1 VLEKKPEI
9 CTMAIFSTKSEGLES
24 HLVSLFVPERILRH
38 FIIDQIIENEREIL
52 FSLTEKEDQVPKELT
67 DKQVVLDGFMNS
79 SIIQSFPTKG
89 KQCYIGL
96 KRRRWKEK
104 GGTKAYHNHYKFT
117 SKGTMA
123 TKEFGAFLKRN
134 SLIGTPCSIV
144 L

>member
-1 VLEKKPEI
+1 
-9 CTMAIFSTKSEGLES
+9 MAKISNKEDFSGHMLSI
-24 HLVSLFVPERILRH
+24 FVPEEILSH
-38 FIIDQIIENEREIL
+38 FELETILENEKEML
-52 FSLTEKEDQVPKELT
+52 FSMVEKQDQYPEALQGKE
-67 DKQVVLDGFMNS
+67 VVQDGFMNS

-104 GGTKAYHNHYKFT
+104 GNRKSYQNSYTFT
-117 SKGTMA
+117 SKGTMV

-134 SLIGTPCSIV
+134 SLTVTPCSIV

>member
-1 VLEKKPEI
+1 MPE
-9 CTMAIFSTKSEGLES
+9 
-24 HLVSLFVPERILRH
+24 HLLSLFVPEEVLKY
-38 FIIDQIIENEREIL
+38 FELDTIIENEKEIM
-52 FSLTEKEDQVPKELT
+52 FSMIEKQDNYPKELQG
-67 DKQVVLDGFMNS
+67 KESVQDGYMNI

-89 KQCYIGL
+89 KQCYISL

-104 GGTKAYHNHYKFT
+104 GGRKAYHNSYEYT

-134 SLIGTPCSIV
+134 SLTAIPCSIV

>member
-1 VLEKKPEI
+1 
-9 CTMAIFSTKSEGLES
+9 MAKISNKRGFSEHMLSI
-24 HLVSLFVPERILRH
+24 FVPEEILLH
-38 FIIDQIIENEREIL
+38 FELDSIIENEKEML
-52 FSLTEKEDQVPKELT
+52 FSMIEKQDQYPEALQGKEIV
-67 DKQVVLDGFMNS
+67 QDGFMNS

-104 GGTKAYHNHYKFT
+104 GSRKAYHNNYTFT

-134 SLIGTPCSIV
+134 SLTVTPCSIV

>member
-1 VLEKKPEI
+1 
-9 CTMAIFSTKSEGLES
+9 MAKISTQIELSAHMLS
-24 HLVSLFVPERILRH
+24 IFVPEEILSH
-38 FIIDQIIENEREIL
+38 FELDTIIENEREML
-52 FSLTEKEDQVPKELT
+52 FSMIEKQDGYPESLQGKE
-67 DKQVVLDGFMNS
+67 VVQDGFMNI

-96 KRRRWKEK
+96 RRRRWKEK
-104 GGTKAYHNHYKFT
+104 GSRKAYHNSFDFT

-134 SLIGTPCSIV
+134 SLTVTPCSIV

>member
-1 VLEKKPEI
+1 MAKISNKKG
-9 CTMAIFSTKSEGLES
+9 FSEHMLSI
-24 HLVSLFVPERILRH
+24 FVPEEILIH
-38 FIIDQIIENEREIL
+38 FELERIIENEKEML
-52 FSLTEKEDQVPKELT
+52 FSMIEKQDQYPVSLQGKE
-67 DKQVVLDGFMNS
+67 VVQDGFMNS

-104 GGTKAYHNHYKFT
+104 GSRKSYHNNYTFT

-134 SLIGTPCSIV
+134 SLTVTPCSIV
-144 L
+144 P